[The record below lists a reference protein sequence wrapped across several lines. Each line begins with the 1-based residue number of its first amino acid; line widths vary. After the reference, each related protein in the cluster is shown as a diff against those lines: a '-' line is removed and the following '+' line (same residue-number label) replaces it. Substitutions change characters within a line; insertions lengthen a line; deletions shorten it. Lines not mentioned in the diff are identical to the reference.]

1 MQIRVEIDQE
11 CKETEVIIR
20 AAELTEEI
28 HETIQKLSVSQQKLL
43 AGFTNDGVEL
53 LDASEVIRFY
63 GENKKVYAQTAR
75 REFLVRLRLY
85 ELEERL
91 DKRMFARISNSEIIN
106 LKEVR
111 KIDLSFSGTICI
123 TLSNRQTVYVSRRFL
138 AKIKEFLGI

>member
-63 GENKKVYAQTAR
+63 AENKKVYAQTAR

-91 DKRMFARISNSEIIN
+91 DKHMFARISNSEIIN

-138 AKIKEFLGI
+138 VKIKEFLGI

>member
-63 GENKKVYAQTAR
+63 AENKKVYAQTAR
-75 REFLVRLRLY
+75 R
-85 ELEERL
+85 
-91 DKRMFARISNSEIIN
+91 
-106 LKEVR
+106 
-111 KIDLSFSGTICI
+111 
-123 TLSNRQTVYVSRRFL
+123 
-138 AKIKEFLGI
+138 